1 LDAAREFPAKYV
13 RSVTTS
19 GGTVT
24 QKGNAVAWDPHGYYQ
39 ISLDAGEV
47 TVK

>member
-1 LDAAREFPAKYV
+1 MCV
-13 RSVTTS
+13 RITTT

-24 QKGNAVAWDPHGYYQ
+24 QKGETIAWDDHGYYQ

-47 TVK
+47 TIQ